1 MLSSHPHIEA
11 LRRYT
16 RNASTLPAAEILA
29 LERHLASC
37 AFCTDIVREFQK
49 FMEIRET
56 VNTERV
62 AEESRKLLEKI
73 RTGREPIA
81 QPVLMYPR
89 KRENRAETVR
99 EKRPVLAAAG
109 GETTTQE
116 FSAVAT
122 LFSADERVMLRILLD
137 HVSNEYAIYV
147 LTEKHD
153 DAGFLL
159 LESPLSDIP
168 LMTDDSGMC
177 RIPVQRELLIESD
190 VFRLHSPRERFSL
203 TGEQAAAFSAQE
215 TLRLTL
221 QTRTVSMHMTGEE
234 LLLEFSSHDAEEV
247 PTAFAGVAQEDSR
260 HTAPC
265 VHNTARLPF
274 LPPFEETLILL
285 Y

>member
-37 AFCTDIVREFQK
+37 AFCTDIVREFQN

-153 DAGFLL
+153 DAAFLL

-190 VFRLHSPRERFSL
+190 VFRLHTPRASFTLTAEQLTALASHESLHPSL
-203 TGEQAAAFSAQE
+203 TSH
-215 TLRLTL
+215 TVTMRL
-221 QTRTVSMHMTGEE
+221 EKDE
-234 LLLEFSSHDAEEV
+234 ILLEAHHNQDDAAPFAYAGEILGDAGQ
-247 PTAFAGVAQEDSR
+247 AF
-260 HTAPC
+260 PC
-265 VHNTARLPF
+265 EHGIAH
-274 LPPFEETLILL
+274 LPPTLPTENTRFLL